1 MIKYRLKPKHL
12 STTLLFVLILLSS
25 CTPEPSWIKNEGG
38 IFGTSYH
45 IIYQSPDG
53 KDLHADLKA
62 ALDSVNRSLSTYD
75 STSVISQFNKSSR
88 GTIMDDHF
96 RTVFFTAQKVTEKTE
111 GAFDM
116 TVAPLVNAW
125 GFGFTGQEKVA
136 RDKTDSLKSLVGMD
150 QIEIQDDSLIKH
162 KPGIMLDASAIAK
175 GYGSDVAAKVLE
187 RNGCERYMVEI
198 GGEVVTK
205 GKNSRNGPWRLGIDR
220 PIDDPTAS
228 KRELELVV
236 ELSGQALA
244 TSGNYRQFYVDEET
258 GKKYS
263 HTIDPSTGRPV
274 DHTLLSASVVAPSCM
289 LADAYATAFMVM
301 GHQKSLEIIKKHP
314 ELEGCFIFDS
324 KDGMKVEWT
333 EGFEQYVSAH

>member
-1 MIKYRLKPKHL
+1 MTRSWQKLKHFF
-12 STTLLFVLILLSS
+12 TILLFLFLLSS
-25 CTPEPSWIKNEGG
+25 CASEPSWIKNEGG

-45 IIYQSPDG
+45 IIYQCPDG
-53 KDLHADLKA
+53 KDLHTELKA

-75 STSVISQFNKSSR
+75 STSVISQFNQSTR
-88 GTIMDDHF
+88 GTRIDDHF
-96 RTVFFTAQKVTEKTE
+96 RKVFETAQKVTEKTG

-116 TVAPLVNAW
+116 TVAPMVNAW
-125 GFGFTGQEKVA
+125 GFGFTDKEKVS
-136 RDKTDSLKSLVGMD
+136 RKTTDSLKALVGMHHV
-150 QIEIQDDSLIKH
+150 EIRGDSVIKN
-162 KPGIMLDASAIAK
+162 KPEIMLDASAIAK
-175 GYGSDVAAKVLE
+175 GHGSDVAAEVLE
-187 RNGCERYMVEI
+187 RHGCENYMVEI

-205 GKNSRNGPWRLGIDR
+205 GENTRNGPWRIGIDR

-228 KRELELVV
+228 NRELELVV

-244 TSGNYRQFYVDEET
+244 TSGNYRQFYIDDET

-301 GHQKSLEIIKKHP
+301 GLEKSQEIIKKHP

-333 EGFEQYVSAH
+333 EGFEQWVAAQ

>member
-1 MIKYRLKPKHL
+1 MTKYCPRLKFL
-12 STTLLFVLILLSS
+12 SPAFLLFLFFLNS
-25 CTPEPSWIKNEGG
+25 CASEPSWIKNKGG

-45 IIYQSPDG
+45 ITYKSPAG
-53 KDLHADLKA
+53 KDLHTDLKS

-75 STSVISQFNKSSR
+75 SASVISQFNQSAR
-88 GTIMDDHF
+88 GIIMDDHF
-96 RTVFFTAQKVTEKTE
+96 RSVFLTAQQVTEKTR

-125 GFGFTGQEKVA
+125 GFGFTGKKKVT
-136 RDKTDSLKSLVGMD
+136 REKTDSLKALVGM
-150 QIEIQDDSLIKH
+150 QYVEIKGDSIIKQR
-162 KPGIMLDASAIAK
+162 PEIMLDASAIAK
-175 GYGSDVAAKVLE
+175 GHGSDVAAEVLE
-187 RNGCERYMVEI
+187 RHGCKNYMVEI

-205 GKNSRNGPWRLGIDR
+205 GENPRNGPWRIGIDR

-228 KRELELVV
+228 RRELELVV

-244 TSGNYRQFYVDEET
+244 TSGSYRQFYIDEET

-263 HTIDPSTGRPV
+263 HTINPSTGRPV

-301 GHQKSLEIIKKHP
+301 GFQKSMDLIKKHP

-333 EGFEQYVSAH
+333 EGFEQWVAAQ